1 MGFEYLTQPKVQ
13 PQLPKLNPDSQMAC
27 AAGGGVWDNK
37 NGQRAWEHQVKG
49 HVEDLWHFHMV
60 TTQHDHISPA

>member
-13 PQLPKLNPDSQMAC
+13 PQLPKLNPYSQMAC

-49 HVEDLWHFHMV
+49 RVEHLWHSHMV
-60 TTQHDHISPA
+60 TAQHDHISPA

>member
-1 MGFEYLTQPKVQ
+1 MGFEYLTHPKVQ
-13 PQLPKLNPDSQMAC
+13 PQLPKLNPYSQMAR

-37 NGQRAWEHQVKG
+37 NGQRAWKRQVKG
-49 HVEDLWHFHMV
+49 HVEHFWHPHMV